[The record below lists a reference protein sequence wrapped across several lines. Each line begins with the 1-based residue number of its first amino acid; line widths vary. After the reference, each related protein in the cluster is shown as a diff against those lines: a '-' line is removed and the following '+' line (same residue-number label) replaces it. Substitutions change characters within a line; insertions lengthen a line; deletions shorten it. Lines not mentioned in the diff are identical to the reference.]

1 MIKVY
6 NVKDC
11 LEDLEEIMEWSYEEW
26 GKYFR
31 SSKDEKIAKMKEIIK
46 KGEEFP
52 QIYAIK
58 DDGKL
63 VGSFTIKDKDLEG
76 SDLSPWIA
84 CVLVKKELRGKGYG
98 RVVLE
103 NIKKI
108 IDEKY
113 PKIYLFTSL
122 DGFYE
127 KIGFEYIKDVMHN
140 GEVEKLYEYRG

>member
-1 MIKVY
+1 MIKLY

-11 LEDLEEIMEWSYEEW
+11 IEDLDEIMEWSYEEW
-26 GKYFR
+26 GQFFR
-31 SSKDEKIAKMKEIIK
+31 SSKEDKISKMKKIIEN
-46 KGEEFP
+46 GEEFP
-52 QIYAIK
+52 QIYVLK
-58 DDGKL
+58 EDGVL

-98 RVVLE
+98 RIVLE

-122 DGFYE
+122 VGFYE
-127 KIGFEYIKDVMHN
+127 KIGFEYIKDVTHN
-140 GEVEKLYEYRG
+140 GEVDRLYEYRG

>member
-1 MIKVY
+1 MIKLY

-11 LEDLEEIMEWSYEEW
+11 IEDLDEIMEWSYEEW
-26 GKYFR
+26 GQFFR
-31 SSKDEKIAKMKEIIK
+31 SSKEDKISKMKKIIEND
-46 KGEEFP
+46 EEFP
-52 QIYAIK
+52 QIYVLK
-58 DDGKL
+58 EDGVL

-98 RVVLE
+98 RIVLE
-103 NIKKI
+103 NMKKI

-122 DGFYE
+122 VGFYE
-127 KIGFEYIKDVMHN
+127 KIGFEYIKDVTHN
-140 GEVEKLYEYRG
+140 GEVDRLYEYRG

>member
-1 MIKVY
+1 MIKLY

-11 LEDLEEIMEWSYEEW
+11 IEDLDEIMEWSYEEW

-31 SSKDEKIAKMKEIIK
+31 SSKEEKIAKIKELIQ

-58 DDGKL
+58 DNGVL

-76 SDLSPWIA
+76 SELSPWIA

-103 NIKKI
+103 NIKKV

-113 PKIYLFTSL
+113 PEIYLFTSL
-122 DGFYE
+122 NNFYE
-127 KIGFEYIKDVMHN
+127 KIGFEYIKDVNHN
-140 GEVEKLYEYRG
+140 GEIEKLYAYRG

>member
-1 MIKVY
+1 MIKLY

-11 LEDLEEIMEWSYEEW
+11 IEDLDEIMEWSYEEW
-26 GKYFR
+26 GQFFR
-31 SSKDEKIAKMKEIIK
+31 SSKEDKISKMKKIIEND
-46 KGEEFP
+46 EEFP
-52 QIYAIK
+52 QIYVLK
-58 DDGKL
+58 EDGVL

-98 RVVLE
+98 RIVLE

-122 DGFYE
+122 VGFYE
-127 KIGFEYIKDVMHN
+127 KIGFEYIKDVTHN
-140 GEVEKLYEYRG
+140 GEVDRLYEYRG

>member
-1 MIKVY
+1 MIKLY

-11 LEDLEEIMEWSYEEW
+11 IEDLDEIMEWSYEEW
-26 GKYFR
+26 GQFFR
-31 SSKDEKIAKMKEIIK
+31 SSKEDKISKMKKIIEN
-46 KGEEFP
+46 GEEFP
-52 QIYAIK
+52 QIYVLK
-58 DDGKL
+58 EDGVL

-98 RVVLE
+98 RIVLE
-103 NIKKI
+103 NMKKI

-122 DGFYE
+122 VGFYE
-127 KIGFEYIKDVMHN
+127 KIGFEYIKDVTHN
-140 GEVEKLYEYRG
+140 GEVDRLYEYRG